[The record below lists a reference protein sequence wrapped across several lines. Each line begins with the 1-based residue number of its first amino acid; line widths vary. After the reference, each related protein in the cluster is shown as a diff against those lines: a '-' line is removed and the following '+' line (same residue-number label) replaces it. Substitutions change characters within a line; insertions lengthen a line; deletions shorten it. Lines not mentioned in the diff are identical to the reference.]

1 MGNWIE
7 ELNNLY
13 ASGSLDKM
21 TEKREMD
28 EEEIKEALCGNG
40 ECQDPIA
47 AGARVQCSLMLN
59 PEVKVVVVP
68 VAPIEN
74 KTNGG
79 IGLRDIDTRFLPPS
93 FGFCKETQR
102 TCQPMIGTWQSCSN
116 NGINN
121 RWGVAM
127 NSYILCSN
135 GGNIT
140 LVTDGQTVGSANG
153 HDFKKL
159 VEWMKNAET
168 NDEDFIKD
176 DKGNKVAI
184 KIQNAKDGCV
194 TIGYGHILQTKSEIK
209 YYGFEEWEEEI
220 LTNIALKEE
229 IYDIDIIISE
239 QRKKYEGKDN
249 PAILSLEEAEGL
261 LYEDIEEAYAIVLE
275 KKWGKGFSENEIDAL
290 TSNVFNAGI
299 SHCDDED
306 SLQYYLIRDEQDGAM
321 KVLHDAVEMG
331 WYEGQMGLFRRRL
344 MEYKIFFLDNEEK
357 SEYDFYDSSQL
368 DELKN
373 AVGYD

>member
-140 LVTDGQTVGSANG
+140 LVTDGQTVGS
-153 HDFKKL
+153 
-159 VEWMKNAET
+159 
-168 NDEDFIKD
+168 
-176 DKGNKVAI
+176 
-184 KIQNAKDGCV
+184 
-194 TIGYGHILQTKSEIK
+194 
-209 YYGFEEWEEEI
+209 
-220 LTNIALKEE
+220 
-229 IYDIDIIISE
+229 
-239 QRKKYEGKDN
+239 EGKKEYVT
-249 PAILSLEEAEGL
+249 LEQLTHES
-261 LYEDIEEAYAIVLE
+261 LE
-275 KKWGKGFSENEIDAL
+275 KKWCVKEVLGYDMTTSLPVYGEIREMTQEDIDRINKVLDDYEINTPNRIAHFLAQCSVECEAGKIPVERYNGDNIFEYFRKYEGDTDVAKSLGNTKKGDGAKYRGAGAIQITGREVYESFSEYMNDPKIVEEGALYVAKEYFWESAGYYWSIYKPKTANDDRFDLNKKCDNNESVEDI
-290 TSNVFNAGI
+290 TFIINVEGLGLYDRKM
-299 SHCDDED
+299 SYE
-306 SLQYYLIRDEQDGAM
+306 SYRKLI
-321 KVLHDAVEMG
+321 
-331 WYEGQMGLFRRRL
+331 
-344 MEYKIFFLDNEEK
+344 N
-357 SEYDFYDSSQL
+357 
-368 DELKN
+368 
-373 AVGYD
+373 